1 MSQSVEQQIAEQ
13 GYGII
18 PQFVGQARV
27 DELSLLCDELVEPKE
42 GSGFDGRTITTYRAP
57 YLFAHTRELDDLII
71 ESRLLSAFSS
81 ILGDTRGWGM
91 NLSDTSIKYLVP
103 GHAARALHRDDDI
116 YPQLSRD
123 QAFTANALLAIDPF
137 NKAVGA
143 TTVVPGS
150 HRWEHAVREDHET
163 LSIEMDPGD
172 MLILNGRT
180 WHGHGP
186 NTSTD
191 QRRRAFNFYVC
202 AGWLQPG
209 YDARSGLSTETVA
222 KLPSA
227 LQELISSGL
236 QGSEKREKE

>member
-1 MSQSVEQQIAEQ
+1 M
-13 GYGII
+13 
-18 PQFVGQARV
+18 
-27 DELSLLCDELVEPKE
+27 
-42 GSGFDGRTITTYRAP
+42 
-57 YLFAHTRELDDLII
+57 
-71 ESRLLSAFSS
+71 
-81 ILGDTRGWGM
+81 
-91 NLSDTSIKYLVP
+91 
-103 GHAARALHRDDDI
+103 
-116 YPQLSRD
+116 
-123 QAFTANALLAIDPF
+123 
-137 NKAVGA
+137 
-143 TTVVPGS
+143 PGS

-186 NTSTD
+186 NTSAD

-209 YDARSGLSTETVA
+209 YEHRSGLSAETVA

-236 QGSEKREKE
+236 QGSTKREKE